1 MLGDEDDEDGGE
13 LYEGILQGGEEPEDE
28 REKSLSQKIYESLG
42 YSKKVLFVLCLG
54 LKGNGNCPLI
64 DIDRSPWSK
73 ENKQNVKPSNADLA
87 VEVQRR
93 QRVLE
98 FPGSSN
104 DKRFQMKPKN
114 KKREALIEWLE
125 AYPINQA
132 HCVEFLKKEARRV
145 EDVLQRAITE
155 EKETSLAL
163 KHGAWTGPIPYLRL
177 IHCITDCDD
186 TRHAFLHRNDV
197 MERAEL
203 DAQGSSERPTTGYE
217 VIAQKWNDPTFNPKT
232 KISSCHDDFC
242 VEHDLSHVE
251 VAHIVPAD
259 SVGIKNRLSSI
270 RSVLL
275 RMIQNWEESGQGD
288 GGRRRIIDTEELV
301 EEVTR
306 GEELPT
312 EISIHSEINWGAL
325 EGRTQEALDNRANFL
340 QGQPSWYLYF
350 WELADSFQLLAS
362 TVQRLSTD
370 VGAAGGSVAAV
381 SSHRKDKKRR
391 HSDVDSSN
399 GDSFDTKHF
408 NLLLERLADGGE
420 RDLEM
425 REKALQQE
433 KQLAIQKRI
442 DVLKDKID
450 ELEVELDKN
459 ERDVYRRIIDR
470 KKAEL
475 QELEEQL
482 DK

>member
-1 MLGDEDDEDGGE
+1 
-13 LYEGILQGGEEPEDE
+13 
-28 REKSLSQKIYESLG
+28 
-42 YSKKVLFVLCLG
+42 
-54 LKGNGNCPLI
+54 
-64 DIDRSPWSK
+64 
-73 ENKQNVKPSNADLA
+73 
-87 VEVQRR
+87 
-93 QRVLE
+93 
-98 FPGSSN
+98 
-104 DKRFQMKPKN
+104 
-114 KKREALIEWLE
+114 
-125 AYPINQA
+125 
-132 HCVEFLKKEARRV
+132 
-145 EDVLQRAITE
+145 
-155 EKETSLAL
+155 
-163 KHGAWTGPIPYLRL
+163 
-177 IHCITDCDD
+177 
-186 TRHAFLHRNDV
+186 
-197 MERAEL
+197 
-203 DAQGSSERPTTGYE
+203 
-217 VIAQKWNDPTFNPKT
+217 
-232 KISSCHDDFC
+232 
-242 VEHDLSHVE
+242 
-251 VAHIVPAD
+251 
-259 SVGIKNRLSSI
+259 
-270 RSVLL
+270 
-275 RMIQNWEESGQGD
+275 
-288 GGRRRIIDTEELV
+288 
-301 EEVTR
+301 
-306 GEELPT
+306 
-312 EISIHSEINWGAL
+312 
-325 EGRTQEALDNRANFL
+325 
-340 QGQPSWYLYF
+340 LYF

-391 HSDVDSSN
+391 LSDVDSSN